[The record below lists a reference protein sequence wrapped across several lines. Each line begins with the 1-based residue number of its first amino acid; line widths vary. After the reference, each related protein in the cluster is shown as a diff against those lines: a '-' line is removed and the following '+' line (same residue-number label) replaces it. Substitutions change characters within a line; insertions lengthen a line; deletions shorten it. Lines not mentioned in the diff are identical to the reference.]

1 MHGRRVLA
9 AAAAAGLLVSLFAP
23 WYRETV
29 VASGITG
36 LRTLTLTRSG
46 WQAFSTTEL
55 LIVVVAILTLLVVI
69 GMPSDVPEDGAP
81 NRLRRSGA
89 VVAALGAIAFAVLLA
104 RLTTAPGTTRHALD
118 ETMVAIRWGIL
129 LALACSAA
137 LTAAGLRLIRAQRQP
152 ARPPRAQRQPARPPR
167 AEREPRPER
176 LRRGRGGGGGPPR
189 GAPPPP
195 PPPRPGLTARARRPH
210 APTVG
215 LRPRWFRTGG
225 LIGHG
230 RHAAPTDPSGTSRR
244 PAGSTSLTDP
254 RGLLRRLTAA
264 ERCTP
269 AWPAL

>member
-176 LRRGRGGGGGPPR
+176 LRRARAVRPGRAVGPDRAVRPDR
-189 GAPPPP
+189 T
-195 PPPRPGLTARARRPH
+195 PRPDRARPS
-210 APTVG
+210 AA
-215 LRPRWFRTGG
+215 RTDGG
-225 LIGHG
+225 TPP
-230 RHAAPTDPSGTSRR
+230 AVVPNRR
-244 PAGSTSLTDP
+244 PDRTRPT
-254 RGLLRRLTAA
+254 RRPDRPVWDEQATGWLDL
-264 ERCTP
+264 P
-269 AWPAL
+269 D